1 MKPAGRVPRCDNVS
15 EMKVTGVRQGNQRRI
30 ASRVLST
37 LVAVGV
43 GWVGTPTQALA
54 NATPLASAGSSMP
67 AAFFKKKKKK
77 KKKKASKPK
86 GEAPIAQPSLTPEDA
101 ETKREA
107 IRSAVADKRETD
119 KVAAAESMESDA
131 AILGDPVTMME
142 AGQLRLE
149 AAKADKDADQ
159 ARASI
164 ETTTVALDILHY
176 YDAVASGSAESEWLV
191 IDPSSASG
199 MIADA
204 EKQVEEA
211 ESLIEELEKDDG
223 GGKSDDKGKEEK
235 KKRKK
240 KDRGKAKPGTGM
252 IVAGSIFTVVGAT
265 GAALAIVGLAQ
276 SQKAQKDVEKL
287 GGDPMNQP
295 MIDELDEKGG
305 RANRMAYI
313 GLGLAVGGL
322 AIGIPLLAVGVKKR
336 KEAGPSSNALRIAP
350 MMVGPTKGVVFTGRF

>member
-15 EMKVTGVRQGNQRRI
+15 GMKVTGVMQGSRRRI
-30 ASRVLST
+30 ASRVLAT
-37 LVAVGV
+37 LVAMGV

-86 GEAPIAQPSLTPEDA
+86 GEAPIAQPSLTPEEA

-107 IRSAVADKRETD
+107 IRSAVAEKRETD

-149 AAKADKDADQ
+149 AAKADKDAEQ

-176 YDAVASGSAESEWLV
+176 YDSVASGSAESEWLV

-204 EKQVEEA
+204 EKQVDEA

-223 GGKSDDKGKEEK
+223 KGTKRDKGEDK
-235 KKRKK
+235 KKRNK

-322 AIGIPLLAVGVKKR
+322 AVGIPLLAVGVKKR
-336 KEAGPSSNALRIAP
+336 KEAGPTSNALRIGP